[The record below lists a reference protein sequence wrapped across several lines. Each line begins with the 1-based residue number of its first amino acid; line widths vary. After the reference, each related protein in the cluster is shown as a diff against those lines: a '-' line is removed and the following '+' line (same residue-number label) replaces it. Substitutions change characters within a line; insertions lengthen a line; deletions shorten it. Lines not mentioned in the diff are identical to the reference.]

1 MDSME
6 APRYPSRPKTLRA
19 TSRSW
24 ARRTA
29 AGRRA
34 PPAPTGLFNSDS
46 PPLKSMA
53 PERMLPFSRLLVGN
67 YRSAWYRTD
76 VHRSGKDGAM
86 IGFTLDEDQV
96 AAQKWVREFA
106 QKEIRPA
113 APHYDETEE
122 FPWPVLKKAAE
133 IGLYGRDYYQMVAS
147 DDTGLPLV
155 ALMAQGTP
163 EQIGRFVPEMFGT
176 AGDPRV
182 GAFAVTEP
190 GAGSDVSSLRT
201 RAVRDGD
208 DWVLNGQKV
217 FITNGGIANVH
228 IVVATVDP
236 SLGHRGQASFV
247 IPAGTPGLRQ
257 GKKER
262 KLGIRASH
270 TAEVLLD
277 DCRVPADCLL
287 GGQERLDA
295 KLARA
300 RDKRPSRGSGALATF
315 EATRPIVG
323 AQAVGIARAAF
334 EFARD
339 YARERVQFGKP
350 IAAQQGIAFKLADMA
365 TDIDAARLLVWRA
378 SWMGR
383 NGHPFTR
390 AEGSMSKL
398 KAGETA
404 VRVTDEAI
412 QILGGYGYIRDF
424 PVEKWHRDAK
434 IYCLFEGTSEIQR
447 LVISRANGG
456 LA

>member
-1 MDSME
+1 
-6 APRYPSRPKTLRA
+6 
-19 TSRSW
+19 
-24 ARRTA
+24 
-29 AGRRA
+29 
-34 PPAPTGLFNSDS
+34 
-46 PPLKSMA
+46 
-53 PERMLPFSRLLVGN
+53 
-67 YRSAWYRTD
+67 
-76 VHRSGKDGAM
+76 M
-86 IGFTLDEDQV
+86 IGFTLSEDQV

-106 QKEIRPA
+106 QKEIRPV
-113 APHYDETEE
+113 APHYDEIEE
-122 FPWPVLKKAAE
+122 FPWPVVRKAAE
-133 IGLYGRDYYQMVAS
+133 IGLYGKDYYQMVAEDES
-147 DDTGLPLV
+147 GVLQPALAEELSWGCAGIALGILGTGLPLM
-155 ALMAQGTP
+155 ALMLQGTP
-163 EQIGRFVPEMFGT
+163 EQIGRFVPEVFGT
-176 AGDPRV
+176 PEDPKV
-182 GAFAVTEP
+182 AAFAVTEP

-217 FITNGGIANVH
+217 FITNGGIAGVH

-236 SLGHRGQASFV
+236 SLGHRGQASFI
-247 IPAGTPGLRQ
+247 IPPGTPGLRQ

-277 DCRVPADCLL
+277 DCRVPADCVL
-287 GGQERLDA
+287 GGEERLEA

-300 RDKRPSRGSGALATF
+300 RERASSRSSVALATF
-315 EATRPIVG
+315 EATRPVVG

-339 YARERVQFGKP
+339 YARERVQFGRP
-350 IAAQQGIAFKLADMA
+350 IASQQAIAFKLADMA
-365 TDIDAARLLVWRA
+365 TEIDAARLLVWRA
-378 SWMGR
+378 AWMGR
-383 NGHPFTR
+383 NGMPFAH

-398 KAGETA
+398 KAGEVA

-412 QILGGYGYIRDF
+412 QVLGGYGYIRDF

-434 IYCLFEGTSEIQR
+434 IYCLFEGTSEVQR